1 MAKAAVIEGKVLGG
15 GSAGGE
21 VNRIEVPT
29 SDRIVDAA
37 VLHVRLTGLQAEF
50 RRLAKHAAKLAETVY
65 IHQASAVSA
74 LQVGEQTLLFGTAD
88 QATLAKQV
96 ELTGALVAALNA
108 AHGKYNPADHED

>member
-37 VLHVRLTGLQAEF
+37 VLHVRLTGIQAEF
-50 RRLAKHAAKLAETVY
+50 RRLAKHAGKLAETVY
-65 IHQASAVSA
+65 IHQAGAVLA
-74 LQVGEQTLLFGTAD
+74 RRVGKQMMLFDTVEE
-88 QATLAKQV
+88 ATLAKQG
-96 ELTGALVAALNA
+96 ELVDALVAALKA